1 MAYRVFCGLSFSLYP
16 TTMWPLQRFQSRRHT
31 HLHSQRPLKPTCLL
45 LWSQSVRWF
54 FFIFKKTPSCA
65 IHHVVFCCLT
75 FIFFTDPVVVD
86 LSQLE
91 YGIVTSYT
99 YTITNHGLI
108 AANDTTLQ
116 LPTNHPFLKF
126 SWTNPGEVAANSTA
140 VVLVQVT
147 GGHARRRR
155 TTSSCYVGLAGMNYS
170 ELIRIIHFT
179 EVTI

>member
-1 MAYRVFCGLSFSLYP
+1 MAFAEVPITETYTFTLSATFETHVLAPVVTVGSLI
-16 TTMWPLQRFQSRRHT
+16 
-31 HLHSQRPLKPTCLL
+31 
-45 LWSQSVRWF
+45 F
-54 FFIFKKTPSCA
+54 FFKKKTPSCA